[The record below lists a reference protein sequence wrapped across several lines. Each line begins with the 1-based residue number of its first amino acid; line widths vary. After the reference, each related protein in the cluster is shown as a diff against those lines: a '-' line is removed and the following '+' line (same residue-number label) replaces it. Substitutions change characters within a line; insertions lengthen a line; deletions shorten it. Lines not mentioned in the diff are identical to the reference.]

1 MLYKPFD
8 CRSPW
13 VHPDFIYGLTAN
25 GRENKRLTKYVHN
38 FADEIIQSRRTALVR
53 IWVQTLTQLF
63 MTNFIRQTFALYFV
77 CYIQRDDPD
86 ILNTRRKDF
95 LDILI
100 TARDENDKGLTAEEI
115 RAEVDT
121 FLFEGRCLISILLKK
136 NKNYFMT
143 KY

>member
-100 TARDENDKGLTAEEI
+100 TARDENGKGLTAEEI

-121 FLFEGRCLISILLKK
+121 FLFEGRWLISILLKK
-136 NKNYFMT
+136 K
-143 KY
+143 

>member
-100 TARDENDKGLTAEEI
+100 TARDENGKGLTAEEI

-121 FLFEGRCLISILLKK
+121 FLFEGRLISILMKK
-136 NKNYFMT
+136 KW
-143 KY
+143 K

>member
-1 MLYKPFD
+1 M
-8 CRSPW
+8 
-13 VHPDFIYGLTAN
+13 
-25 GRENKRLTKYVHN
+25 
-38 FADEIIQSRRTALVR
+38 
-53 IWVQTLTQLF
+53 TQLF

-100 TARDENDKGLTAEEI
+100 TARDENGKGLTAEEI